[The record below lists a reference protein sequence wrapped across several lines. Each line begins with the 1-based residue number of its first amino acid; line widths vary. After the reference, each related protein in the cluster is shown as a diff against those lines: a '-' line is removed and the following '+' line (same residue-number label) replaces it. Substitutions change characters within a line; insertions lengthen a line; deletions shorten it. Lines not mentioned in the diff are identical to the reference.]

1 MKMILLIVLKSD
13 VFEVKEELNMY
24 TEYLVNLSEE
34 NVDSITYN
42 ALCDSTSCHCDCIG
56 GGCDCITD

>member
-1 MKMILLIVLKSD
+1 
-13 VFEVKEELNMY
+13 MY
-24 TEYLVNLSEE
+24 TEYLICLSGE

-56 GGCDCITD
+56 DGCDCITDQKVKGL

>member
-1 MKMILLIVLKSD
+1 M
-13 VFEVKEELNMY
+13 FEVKEELNMY